1 MIPATGRVFPLFQP
15 AIPRLQQEL
24 QFQRDSWPRSL
35 QAQWSELE
43 LSQA

>member
-1 MIPATGRVFPLFQP
+1 MIPEIRQVFPLYQP

-35 QAQWSELE
+35 QAQWSELA
-43 LSQA
+43 LSQV